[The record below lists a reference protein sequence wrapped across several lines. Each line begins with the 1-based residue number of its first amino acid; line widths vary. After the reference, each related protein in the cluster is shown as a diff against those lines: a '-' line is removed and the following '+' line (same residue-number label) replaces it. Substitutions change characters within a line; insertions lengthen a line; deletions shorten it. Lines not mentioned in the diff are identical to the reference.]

1 MMIAL
6 IFDTETT
13 GLIPHPSA
21 KKELRPRIIE
31 WGGIIVDANGKEIN
45 EFNVLINPGIPLPP
59 EITKITGITEDDLKG
74 QPSFAEAAPLIAKLF
89 AQADTLIAHNLPFD
103 STMMRNE
110 LERCGLLEGWP
121 WPARNI
127 CTVQE
132 HAEEWG
138 YRPKLIELYAHY
150 MGKPLAQTHRAIDD
164 VRALKEICIAAKVIK
179 AGGKRR

>member
-1 MMIAL
+1 MIAL

-31 WGGIIVDANGKEIN
+31 WGGIVIDTTGKEIA
-45 EFNVLINPGIPLPP
+45 ELNVLINPGIPLPP
-59 EITKITGITEDDLKG
+59 EITKITGITEADLKG
-74 QPSFAEAAPLIAKLF
+74 QPTFSEAAPLIAKMF
-89 AQADTLIAHNLPFD
+89 AQANTLIAHNLPFD

-110 LERCGLLEGWP
+110 LERCGIEKWP
-121 WPARNI
+121 WPVRNL

-138 YRPKLIELYAHY
+138 HRPKLTELYEYY

-164 VRALKEICIAAKVIK
+164 VRALKEVCVAAQIIK
-179 AGGKRR
+179 AGGKRK